1 MIERKSLQEQPCR
14 CMADYYRTVER
25 VWQLA
30 IDAGAKV
37 LALNIIEA
45 AASNSGLVQRRNL
58 LNDMIMHHE
67 EEH

>member
-1 MIERKSLQEQPCR
+1 MIERKSLQEQPCM
-14 CMADYYRTVER
+14 CVADYCRVTER